1 MRGINAWKM
10 EKEEEETS
18 EAFAPPP
25 RGIRRRRR
33 RRRARI
39 RGKTSTF
46 RTHKEPLIHS
56 TGNFSGEAVE
66 RANVREVNRRHQR
79 VGVGCLSLPKENLLQ
94 SLNSVGFSGEA
105 GVVWNR
111 D

>member
-25 RGIRRRRR
+25 RGIRRP
-33 RRRARI
+33 ARI

-56 TGNFSGEAVE
+56 AGNFSGEAAE
-66 RANVREVNRRHQR
+66 RANVREVNRHQR
-79 VGVGCLSLPKENLLQ
+79 RRRPRPRPSAACPSLKENLLQ
-94 SLNSVGFSGEA
+94 SLNSVGFSGA
-105 GVVWNR
+105 GVERNR